1 MAFTAFFVAIEF
13 GLMAVDRTRMEA
25 AVEQGD
31 PAAKVVVSLLERV
44 SFVLSSAQL
53 GISIMGIVLG
63 FVSRP
68 VFGALIEPVLDPL
81 LGESVSAG
89 VSVVLA
95 IVLSTAFIMVVGELV
110 PKSAA
115 ISKPELTTRVLGRP
129 MVLWNMAMYPFVKTF
144 DSTANWIVR
153 RLGVE
158 PREELDHK
166 PDIEELE
173 ALIISSGEEGAL
185 DPDDVVLLKRTIRFH
200 EKTAADA
207 LTPRVNIV
215 SIDKDAT
222 IGSLIE
228 MIIATGF
235 SRFPVTGGELDDV
248 VGIVHAK
255 SVYTLPAAQRSSR
268 PVVDVMGSMLAV
280 PESRDLDDLF
290 GDLRENRDHMAVV
303 VDEHGGTAGIIT
315 LEDLLEE
322 IVGEIDDEFD
332 GSAPELSRVDAP
344 GNYVVSAALH
354 PDEVSDF
361 CGFEIPEGPYE
372 TLAGFVLQQLGHIP
386 KKTGGLFEHDGWRVE
401 VFAIDGLR
409 ITRVRLAEPG
419 AWSGS
424 SGNTANGR
432 GSA

>member
-1 MAFTAFFVAIEF
+1 
-13 GLMAVDRTRMEA
+13 MAVDRTRMEA
-25 AVEQGD
+25 KVEQGD
-31 PAAKVVVSLLERV
+31 SAAKVVVSLLERV

-63 FVSRP
+63 FLSKP

-81 LGESVSAG
+81 VGESASSG
-89 VSVVLA
+89 LSVVLA
-95 IVLSTAFIMVVGELV
+95 IVLSTFFIMVVGELV

-115 ISKPELTTRVLGRP
+115 ISKPELTTRLLGRP

-215 SIDKDAT
+215 SLDKSDT
-222 IGSLIE
+222 VGTLIALAIE
-228 MIIATGF
+228 SGY
-235 SRFPVTGGELDDV
+235 SRFPVTGGHLDDV
-248 VGIVHAK
+248 AGIVHVK
-255 SVYTLPAAQRSSR
+255 SIYTLPARDRSSR
-268 PVVDVMGSMLAV
+268 PVVDLMSEMLAV

-290 GDLRENRDHMAVV
+290 GDLRENRDHMAIV

-332 GSAPELSRVDAP
+332 HGAPELSRVDAP
-344 GNYVVSAALH
+344 GNFVVSAALH
-354 PDEVSDF
+354 PDEVEDI
-361 CGFEIPEGPYE
+361 CGFVMPEGPYE
-372 TLAGFVLQQLGHIP
+372 TLAGFVLHNLGYIP
-386 KKTGGLFEHDGWRVE
+386 KKTGGLFEHEDWRVE
-401 VFAIDGLR
+401 VFAVEGLR

-424 SGNTANGR
+424 SGSVAGAPVEHS
-432 GSA
+432 GSEGKGAQR

>member
-1 MAFTAFFVAIEF
+1 
-13 GLMAVDRTRMEA
+13 MAVDRTRMEA
-25 AVEQGD
+25 QVEQGD
-31 PAAKVVVSLLERV
+31 ANARVVVSLLERV

-63 FVSRP
+63 FLSKP
-68 VFGALIEPVLDPL
+68 VFGAIIEPVLDPVI
-81 LGESVSAG
+81 GESASAG

-115 ISKPELTTRVLGRP
+115 ISRPETTTRLLGRP
-129 MVLWNMAMYPFVKTF
+129 MVVWNAVMYPFVKAF

-166 PDIEELE
+166 PDIDELE

-185 DPDDVVLLKRTIRFH
+185 DPDDVVLLKRAIRFQ

-207 LTPRVNIV
+207 LTPRVNV
-215 SIDKDAT
+215 VALNTDDTVGELKRLA
-222 IGSLIE
+222 IE
-228 MIIATGF
+228 SGF
-235 SRFPVTGGELDDV
+235 SRFPVTDGSLDDV
-248 VGIVHAK
+248 VGIVHVK
-255 SVYTLPAAQRSSR
+255 SIYTLPAADRADR
-268 PVVDVMGSMLAV
+268 PVMDIMNTMLAV

-290 GDLRENRDHMAVV
+290 GDLRENRNHLAVV

-332 GSAPELSRVDAP
+332 SGAAELSRVDAP
-344 GNYVVSAALH
+344 GNFVLSAALH
-354 PDEVSDF
+354 PDEVEEA
-361 CGFEIPEGPYE
+361 CGFAMPEGPFE
-372 TLAGFVLQQLGHIP
+372 TLAGFVLHELGYIP
-386 KKTGGLFEHDGWRVE
+386 KKPGGLFAHNGWRVE
-401 VFAIDGLR
+401 VFAVEGLR
-409 ITRVRLAEPG
+409 VSRVRLAEPG
-419 AWSGS
+419 AWSGVGS
-424 SGNTANGR
+424 
-432 GSA
+432 GSAASRSGSGSGAS